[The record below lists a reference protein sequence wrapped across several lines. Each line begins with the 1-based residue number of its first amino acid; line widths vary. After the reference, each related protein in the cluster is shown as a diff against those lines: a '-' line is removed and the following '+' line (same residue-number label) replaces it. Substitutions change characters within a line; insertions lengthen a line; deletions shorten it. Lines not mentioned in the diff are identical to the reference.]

1 MGYLRDVVAAR
12 ELLTNLTL
20 REVRGKYRRT
30 VFGQLWS
37 LVNPLV
43 LMAIY
48 TFVFAF
54 IFRISPGPGDPSGLE
69 VFPLWLLSGL
79 LPWLFFAN
87 VVSTGMASVVSN
99 AGLISKVWFPRVVL
113 PLSAV
118 GSSTWNWLFEMAI
131 LAIALMIAGA
141 FVLPWLPLV
150 IVFMLVLAVFA
161 AGMAM
166 LLAIANVFF
175 RDTQHFLS
183 LALQLWMYLSPI
195 IYPISLVREQSE
207 RIGPLLGT
215 PLTLEGLYAINPMV
229 HFTEVFRSLLYD
241 NTWPDPLSA
250 GLCVLWAIAAFA
262 IGLLVFRRNEADLA
276 EAL

>member
-1 MGYLRDVVAAR
+1 MSYVNDVIAAR
-12 ELLTNLTL
+12 ELLANLTL
-20 REVRGKYRRT
+20 REIRGKYRRT

-54 IFRISPGPGDPSGLE
+54 IFRISPDPGDPSGLE
-69 VFPLWLLSGL
+69 VFPLWLLCGL

-87 VVSTGMASVVSN
+87 VVNTGMASIVDN
-99 AGLISKVWFPRVVL
+99 AGLITKVWFPRVVL
-113 PLSAV
+113 PLSVV
-118 GSSTWNWLFEMAI
+118 GSSGWNWIFEMAI
-131 LAIALMIAGA
+131 LAIALSIAGA

-150 IVFMLVLAVFA
+150 ILAMVVLAIFA
-161 AGMAM
+161 SGVSM
-166 LLAIANVFF
+166 LLAIANVHF

-195 IYPISLVREQSE
+195 IYPMSLVRDQSE
-207 RIGPLLGT
+207 RVGPLLGT
-215 PLTLEGLYAINPMV
+215 PITLEGIYMVNPMV
-229 HFTEVFRSLLYD
+229 HFVDVFRSLLYD
-241 NTWPDPLSA
+241 NAWPDPLSSL
-250 GLCVLWAIAAFA
+250 LCVVWALAA
-262 IGLLVFRRNEADLA
+262 IVSGLLVFRTNERDLA